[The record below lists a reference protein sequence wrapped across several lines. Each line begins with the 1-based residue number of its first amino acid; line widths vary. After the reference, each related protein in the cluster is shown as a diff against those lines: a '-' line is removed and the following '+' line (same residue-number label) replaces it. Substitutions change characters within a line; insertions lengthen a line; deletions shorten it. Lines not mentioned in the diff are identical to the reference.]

1 MRAGLRPQL
10 PRLPLLA
17 RRPRRA
23 GLAAGRGPPDGYGAD
38 GYGADGYGAIDAAA
52 FGTGGE
58 VGYDQAGRG
67 TSGSDHGSA
76 SYGPASYGRDDE
88 FAPGDYDPSAASYGT
103 RGPGGAEHGA
113 SSRGSL
119 SARSRGSLSDS
130 SDEREPGG
138 RTSSGRAGGSGPARG
153 GPADLAPRAANA
165 DTRTIPGRAVRLTA
179 GRAVD
184 LQANPADA
192 LFNPAAEEY
201 GQPLYAVPDRPDRD
215 AARPGTPGRTA
226 TRYSDET
233 DPGRPGDRDL
243 SWPASAP
250 AAGGRNRAP
259 SGRRG
264 SPRPAGPESLLDTGE
279 RSSPLS
285 SVHDTGSRTRTPA
298 GPLRTW
304 PDDPFADTDAGRR
317 AGHDRPGPAAAPGLA
332 RLAVKTRPAGQS

>member
-1 MRAGLRPQL
+1 MPKRSKNRSEDLAGGLGDEDYDWIKYLGEGRAPASTSASPAASASASPSRSGRGARPAGPSRPVADDETGPGGPVSAGRAGHS
-10 PRLPLLA
+10 
-17 RRPRRA
+17 A
-23 GLAAGRGPPDGYGAD
+23 GGYSPDGNGAD

-264 SPRPAGPESLLDTGE
+264 S
-279 RSSPLS
+279 
-285 SVHDTGSRTRTPA
+285 
-298 GPLRTW
+298 
-304 PDDPFADTDAGRR
+304 
-317 AGHDRPGPAAAPGLA
+317 
-332 RLAVKTRPAGQS
+332 